1 MRAALNAMAIVAIVL
16 ALCASKAPSAFAQ
29 WTILYYDK
37 DGRVVGTRRNSDEI
51 DPEFDAQ
58 QRALGNAAV
67 RIQQGEIVVANP
79 PKGFETGARILGF
92 SILERV
98 PLDAVSVVVY
108 RLRAPEETSILDAIA
123 ILHRQFPGALIDL
136 NHNLDPSGVAG
147 GTPEQ
152 YAREVMGWSAVN
164 DSCGRGVRL
173 GMIDGAVDETHPA
186 LIGQN
191 LEYRSFHSSDHTPA
205 AFAHGTAIAAMMIGQ
220 GPWGGL
226 LPAAELKAANIFE
239 LTNSGLL
246 SANVFALLK
255 AIDWL
260 VEEQVDVINMSV
272 AGSQNKVLRLVLDKA
287 RSNGVTLV
295 AAAGNGGPEAPPAY
309 PAAYDHVIAVT
320 AVDRDSGIYR
330 HANQGGYI
338 EFAAP
343 GVSVWTAVPDG
354 GRFQSGTSFAAP
366 YVSVLTAIAVSQS
379 KSRGRPNVRRLL
391 RRSIVDLGNPGRD
404 PVFGYG
410 LVKLPRTCPRLVAG

>member
-1 MRAALNAMAIVAIVL
+1 MRAPLNAMAIVAALL
-16 ALCASKAPSAFAQ
+16 AVWVSEVPRAFAQ

-37 DGRVVGTRRNSDEI
+37 DGRVVGMRRNADEL
-51 DPEFDAQ
+51 DEELDAQ
-58 QRALGNAAV
+58 QRALGNAPV
-67 RIQQGEIVVANP
+67 RIREGEIVIANP

-92 SILERV
+92 TILERV
-98 PLDAVSVVVY
+98 MLEAVSVVVY
-108 RLRAPEETSILDAIA
+108 RLRTPEATPVPEAIA
-123 ILHRQFPGALIDL
+123 ILRRQFPGALIDM
-136 NHNLDPSGVAG
+136 NHHLGPSGVAG

-152 YAREVMGWSAVN
+152 YAREMLGWSAVN
-164 DSCGRGVRL
+164 GTCGQGVRI
-173 GMIDGAVDETHPA
+173 GMVDGAVDETHPA

-191 LEYRSFHSSDHTPA
+191 LEYRSFHSSDLHPA
-205 AFAHGTAIAAMMIGQ
+205 AFAHGTAIAAMLIGK
-220 GPWGGL
+220 GAWGGL

-239 LTNSGLL
+239 LTISGRL

-260 VEEQVDVINMSV
+260 VAEEVDVINMSV
-272 AGSQNKVLRLVLDKA
+272 AGSQNKVLRLVLDRA
-287 RSNGVTLV
+287 RGSGMLLV
-295 AAAGNGGPEAPPAY
+295 AAAGNAGPQAPPAY

-320 AVDRDSGIYR
+320 AVDRDKAVYR

-366 YVSVLTAIAVSQS
+366 YVSVLTAIAVSQG
-379 KSRGRPNVRRLL
+379 KSRDSARVRRLL
-391 RRSIVDLGNPGRD
+391 RRGAVDLGEAGRD
-404 PVFGYG
+404 PVFGHG